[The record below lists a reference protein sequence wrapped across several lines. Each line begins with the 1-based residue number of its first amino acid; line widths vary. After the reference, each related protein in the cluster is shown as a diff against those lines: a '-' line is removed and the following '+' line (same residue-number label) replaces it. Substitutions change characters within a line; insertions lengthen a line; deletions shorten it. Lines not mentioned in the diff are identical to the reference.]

1 MTLQILGNFQEN
13 LHESF
18 LLTAT
23 FCAFFHIQPFY
34 FALSH
39 IVALFSAALFFML
52 HFFPVAYFSYC
63 TLFKLRSSMMH
74 LFYVAPFSGCTLS
87 PLTCSLLHFSLVAIF
102 VCCTFHV
109 AICPCCIFS
118 CCIFFMLYFSLLSSF
133 LDTFSKSIHK
143 SSFGHISY
151 NREAFLINLCFLT

>member
-102 VCCTFHV
+102 ACCTFHV
-109 AICPCCIFS
+109 AICP